1 VAFVV
6 EDGTGVVTANS
17 YVTLAAA
24 LLYHG
29 DRQNAAWADVSATDA
44 LRQAALIRAT
54 SYIDATYRLRFS
66 GLRTF
71 RRNQALEWPRIGA
84 FVHYPDA
91 NLLYVQEQQGYGYAY
106 WNYDFIPN
114 NIVPAEIV
122 KAACEGALR
131 ELAEPGSL
139 APDLERNNAIRSLKA
154 GPVIIHYAGDATPNT
169 VFQAI
174 DIALASL
181 LAPSSPYSSRAS
193 RG

>member
-6 EDGTGVVTANS
+6 EDGTGVATANS
-17 YVTLAAA
+17 YATLAAA

-29 DRQNAAWADVSATDA
+29 DRQNTAWADVSTIDVI
-44 LRQAALIRAT
+44 RQGALIRAT
-54 SYIDATYRLRFS
+54 SYINATYRLRFS

-84 FVHYPDA
+84 YVHYPDA
-91 NLLYVQEQQGYGYAY
+91 QEQQGYGYAY

-122 KAACEGALR
+122 NATCEGALR
-131 ELAEPGSL
+131 ELIAPGSL
-139 APDLERNNAIRSLKA
+139 APDLERNNAVRSLKA
-154 GPVIIHYAGDATPNT
+154 GSVSIHYGGDATPNT

-181 LAPSSPYSSRAS
+181 LASSSSYSSRAS